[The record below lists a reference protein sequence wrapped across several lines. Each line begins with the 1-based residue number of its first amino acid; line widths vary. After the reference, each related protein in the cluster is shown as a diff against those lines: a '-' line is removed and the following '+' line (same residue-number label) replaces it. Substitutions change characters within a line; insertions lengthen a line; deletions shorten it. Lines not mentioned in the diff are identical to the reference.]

1 MDSKQ
6 LWYLPPMQRRPL
18 SYTAITDTVNP
29 ESDIY
34 FHFYFIFFIYLIYF
48 FFYNF
53 KKGGEIKKIY
63 FDRDSGMILPT
74 GSWEPQAVRSIGGQ
88 SVNICLR
95 ERSNS

>member
-48 FFYNF
+48 FF
-53 KKGGEIKKIY
+53 
-63 FDRDSGMILPT
+63 L
-74 GSWEPQAVRSIGGQ
+74 
-88 SVNICLR
+88 
-95 ERSNS
+95 